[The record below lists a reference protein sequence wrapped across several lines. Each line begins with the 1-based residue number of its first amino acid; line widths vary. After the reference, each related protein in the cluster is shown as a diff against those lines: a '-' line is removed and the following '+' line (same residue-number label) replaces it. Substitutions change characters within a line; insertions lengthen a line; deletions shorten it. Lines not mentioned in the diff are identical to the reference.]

1 MAINRYLYRIYIWMS
16 YCEEESARSSL
27 NCILTYNYNEL
38 DTILNY
44 VAVTLC
50 VVPIIAA
57 LELLP
62 DRFGLKKHIWLPVV
76 IGLFAF
82 QV

>member
-1 MAINRYLYRIYIWMS
+1 MS
-16 YCEEESARSSL
+16 CEEEAARSSL
-27 NCILTYNYNEL
+27 NCILTYNHNEL

-44 VAVTLC
+44 AAVTLC

-57 LELLP
+57 LEFLP

-76 IGLFAF
+76 IGLFTF
-82 QV
+82 QVYILHNYLASTEY